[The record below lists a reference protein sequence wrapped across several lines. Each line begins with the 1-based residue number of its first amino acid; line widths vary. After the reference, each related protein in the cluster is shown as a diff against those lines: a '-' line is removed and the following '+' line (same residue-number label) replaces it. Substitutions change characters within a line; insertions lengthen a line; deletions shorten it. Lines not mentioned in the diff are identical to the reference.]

1 MFIELIK
8 RAFRSEKGCH
18 VTYFTSNFDLSE
30 VLIWNHSKHF
40 FVVEN
45 FFGAYFSVNIP
56 FFSASKMT
64 HIERFCFYLILI
76 KKRKRT
82 QVAVLHSCIA
92 MTVIFLLV
100 LSIFPS

>member
-1 MFIELIK
+1 M
-8 RAFRSEKGCH
+8 
-18 VTYFTSNFDLSE
+18 
-30 VLIWNHSKHF
+30 
-40 FVVEN
+40 
-45 FFGAYFSVNIP
+45 FFGEYSV
-56 FFSASKMT
+56 FSASKMT

-100 LSIFPS
+100 LSTFPSRLLAGRSTESTTLY